1 MHPASMIILDIE
13 EVLGDEDDD
22 LLVHLRTDEMAFI
35 PERREPTRSFFMNI
49 FVNQIGWSV

>member
-1 MHPASMIILDIE
+1 MHPASMIILDHE

-35 PERREPTRSFFMNI
+35 PERREPTRSFL
-49 FVNQIGWSV
+49 